1 MHSYQMHRQKN
12 LLAEERPIHLSN
24 EASIGPGYLHMN
36 LNLRCIQRSWQAQ
49 RQCGGLG
56 TTLIHS
62 RNNTCMRKA

>member
-24 EASIGPGYLHMN
+24 EASIGPGHLHMN

-49 RQCGGLG
+49 R
-56 TTLIHS
+56 
-62 RNNTCMRKA
+62 